1 MQLTNLLTKNIMFQ
15 KIVSISGKP
24 GLFRLISQ
32 SKNMVVVES
41 LIDGKRQP
49 AFQNEKISTL
59 NDIAMFTDT
68 GEKPLREIFKTTLE
82 LENGRQIAIDAKNA
96 PNEAL
101 REYFEK
107 VLPNFDKEKIYPND
121 IKKFI
126 LWYNLLVEKNI
137 TTFDEMQEEESADT
151 PKVEKPKVLDNK
163 QNTSVK
169 SSKKA
174 AKANTTGSR
183 QTTRVASKKGS

>member
-1 MQLTNLLTKNIMFQ
+1 MF
-15 KIVSISGKP
+15 KEIVSISGKP
-24 GLFRLISQ
+24 GLFKLISQ
-32 SKNMVVVES
+32 SKNMVIVES

-59 NDIAMFTDT
+59 NDIAMFTET
-68 GEKPLREIFKTTLE
+68 GEKPLREILKAALE
-82 LENGRQIAIDAKNA
+82 LENGKQIAIDAKNA
-96 PNEAL
+96 SIEVL
-101 REYFEK
+101 HEYFAK
-107 VLPNFDKEKIYPND
+107 VLTNFDKERIYPND

-137 TTFDEMQEEESADT
+137 TNFDEPQEDEDAETS
-151 PKVEKPKVLDNK
+151 KVEKTKVAENK
-163 QNTSVK
+163 QNTAIKNVQ
-169 SSKKA
+169 KA